1 MILYNVTINIDREV
15 ESEWVRWMKSVHI
28 PEVLATNC
36 FENAR
41 MLKMMYEEESQGI
54 TYAVQ
59 YMAKS
64 MEMIEQYQQEF
75 AEALQADHS
84 SRYKDKFVV
93 FRTLLEE
100 I

>member
-1 MILYNVTINIDREV
+1 MIVYNVTINIDREV
-15 ESEWVRWMKSVHI
+15 ESEWKRWMKSVHI

-41 MLKMMYEEESQGI
+41 MLKMMYEEESQGT

-64 MEMIEQYQQEF
+64 LEMIEQYQREF
-75 AEALQADHS
+75 AEALQAEHS
-84 SRYKDKFVV
+84 SRYKNKFVV
-93 FRTLLEE
+93 FRSLLEE
-100 I
+100 V

>member
-1 MILYNVTINIDREV
+1 MIVYNVTINIDREV
-15 ESEWVRWMKSVHI
+15 ESEWKRWMKSVHI

-41 MLKMMYEEESQGI
+41 MLKMLYEEESQGT

-64 MEMIEQYQQEF
+64 LEMIEQYQREF
-75 AEALQADHS
+75 AEALQAEHS
-84 SRYKDKFVV
+84 SRYKNKFVV
-93 FRTLLEE
+93 FRSLLEE
-100 I
+100 V

>member
-1 MILYNVTINIDREV
+1 MIVYNVTINIDREV
-15 ESEWVRWMKSVHI
+15 ESEWKRWMKSVHI

-41 MLKMMYEEESQGI
+41 MLKMMYEEESQGT

-64 MEMIEQYQQEF
+64 MEMIEQYQREF
-75 AEALQADHS
+75 AEALQAEHS
-84 SRYKDKFVV
+84 SRYKNKFVV
-93 FRTLLEE
+93 FRSLLEE
-100 I
+100 V

>member
-1 MILYNVTINIDREV
+1 MIVYNVTINIDREV
-15 ESEWVRWMKSVHI
+15 ESEWKRWMKSVHI

-41 MLKMMYEEESQGI
+41 MLKMMYEEESQGT

-64 MEMIEQYQQEF
+64 LEMIEKYQREF
-75 AEALQADHS
+75 AEALQAEHC
-84 SRYKDKFVV
+84 SRYKNKFVV
-93 FRTLLEE
+93 FRSLLEE
-100 I
+100 V

>member
-1 MILYNVTINIDREV
+1 MIVYNVTINIDREV
-15 ESEWVRWMKSVHI
+15 ESEWMRWMKSVHI

-41 MLKMMYEEESQGI
+41 MLKMMFEEESQGT

-64 MEMIEQYQQEF
+64 LEMIEQYQQEF
-75 AEALQADHS
+75 AEALQAKHS
-84 SRYKDKFVV
+84 NRYKDKFVV

-100 I
+100 V